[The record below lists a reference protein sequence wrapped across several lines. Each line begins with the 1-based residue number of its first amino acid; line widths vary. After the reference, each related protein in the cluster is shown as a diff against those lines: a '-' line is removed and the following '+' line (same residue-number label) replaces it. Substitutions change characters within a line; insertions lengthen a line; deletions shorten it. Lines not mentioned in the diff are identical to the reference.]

1 MPSFMGFAVSVFLSA
16 VYTVFNIKFW
26 LARHFYCRK
35 FCHSIS
41 YSKLWPILVTQYLP
55 LFPFVLCIASE
66 WLGWLGGLSCWTCD
80 ENYLKLP
87 LSQRHVESS
96 HQTVHAG
103 EIPYWCYSVHILH
116 VHLFSLLKIFPCYL
130 FWLASVILD
139 FFWACWCLSSQVFPL
154 TTSKAFPVFIATM
167 LQPDQMFFQGRS
179 AARQELRQFWPPYFS
194 SNFCATAFGH
204 FIPRGAPFSKV
215 CKVKYTTSSR
225 FTCTALQ

>member
-1 MPSFMGFAVSVFLSA
+1 MIGVTGWFVMLNMWWELLKVTTQPKTCWIVTSDCAHWRNTILMLQ
-16 VYTVFNIKFW
+16 
-26 LARHFYCRK
+26 C
-35 FCHSIS
+35 S
-41 YSKLWPILVTQYLP
+41 YST
-55 LFPFVLCIASE
+55 
-66 WLGWLGGLSCWTCD
+66 
-80 ENYLKLP
+80 
-87 LSQRHVESS
+87 
-96 HQTVHAG
+96 HA
-103 EIPYWCYSVHILH
+103 
-116 VHLFSLLKIFPCYL
+116 SLLPPQDFFPYYL

-215 CKVKYTTSSR
+215 CKVKYTKSSR
-225 FTCTALQ
+225 FTCTALH